1 MLIFPGGVLTLNIML
16 MQLHDSPE
24 GAMRGKSVCEN
35 FHIKSIIKSRFF
47 TPTSLMKNVQQ
58 HIHYFIELTECD
70 KWRAAATEGRK
81 AALQ

>member
-1 MLIFPGGVLTLNIML
+1 MRILPWGMLTLNITL
-16 MQLHDSPE
+16 TQHHDSPV

-47 TPTSLMKNVQQ
+47 TPTSLMKNVQR
-58 HIHYFIELTECD
+58 HIHYFFELTECD
-70 KWRAAATEGRK
+70 KWRAAATEGTE